1 MVRPLRSARR
11 LRNYARFGRR
21 GFRTAGS
28 TGATPPQRHWNSR
41 FSVNE
46 CGPQPS
52 RTKAAQQKCSNTVS
66 VRCCERGWQHSPQS
80 ALNGAKNE
88 HPPHCW
94 PSLYIFRTAGAVG
107 HSDSYSLRDAGLE
120 KPSVWMT
127 SVFNLAADGRAP
139 Q

>member
-1 MVRPLRSARR
+1 MVQPLTVGPAVEKLRSLRTPGLPDCGLDRR
-11 LRNYARFGRR
+11 
-21 GFRTAGS
+21 
-28 TGATPPQRHWNSR
+28 TPPHRHWNSR

-52 RTKAAQQKCSNTVS
+52 RTKAAQQKCSITVS
-66 VRCCERGWQHSPQS
+66 VRCCERGWQHKPQS

-88 HPPHCW
+88 HPPHCI
-94 PSLYIFRTAGAVG
+94 PSLYIIRTAGAVG

-127 SVFNLAADGRAP
+127 LVFNLASDGRAA